1 MTNKEIRFTIVD
13 QVMIFITSI
22 FLFIHVK
29 QLFVSPQFVFN
40 TILGIW
46 ISISIFD
53 LYAKWRAKR

>member
-1 MTNKEIRFTIVD
+1 MTNKEIKFTIVD

-29 QLFVSPQFVFN
+29 QLFASPQFVFN
-40 TILGIW
+40 AILGIW
-46 ISISIFD
+46 ISMSVFD